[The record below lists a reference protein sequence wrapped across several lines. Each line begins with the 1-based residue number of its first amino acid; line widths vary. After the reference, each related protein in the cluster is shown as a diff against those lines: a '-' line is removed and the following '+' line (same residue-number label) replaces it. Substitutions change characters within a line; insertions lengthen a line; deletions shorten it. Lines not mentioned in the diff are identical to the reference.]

1 MVTHAELRGFILT
14 LCAEEEY
21 DPNEGVWTFRS
32 GGSCSRCTDSALK
45 VVREFGGRIVGYYAS
60 DNPTAAIGEP
70 HCEGHDFAIVANRF
84 LVDYWAYR
92 IAGIAERPVFD
103 MSDSDECARMKVLY
117 GSRKAWAEVQ
127 VEEGKRHRG

>member
-1 MVTHAELRGFILT
+1 MITLAELQGFILS

-21 DPNEGVWTFRS
+21 EPNEGVWTFRS

-45 VVREFGGRIVGYYAS
+45 VVTAFGGRMVGYYAS

-70 HCEGHDFAIVANRF
+70 DCEGHDFAIVANRF

-92 IAGIAERPVFD
+92 IAGIADRPVFD
-103 MSDSDECARMKVLY
+103 MSDSDEYARVQMLY
-117 GSRKAWAEVQ
+117 GNREAWSEILAK
-127 VEEGKRHRG
+127 EGKRHRA